1 MELGAALRSNRSL
14 NQATRRSASH
24 RGLHRMDTLQT
35 NVNSELRVALSD
47 LAAQRRAEREAN
59 CLNRQGEG
67 NAFQGTKNAADHI
80 DGT

>member
-1 MELGAALRSNRSL
+1 VNLR
-14 NQATRRSASH
+14 
-24 RGLHRMDTLQT
+24 TLQT